1 MKRTNFLCLL
11 IFAGSVLYAQNTV
24 IQWRNDRTGIYNE
37 HGLLKTWPAE
47 GPQLLWHFDGTGQG
61 NSSVSI
67 ESDKIYVTGM
77 GDDRQGFLSVLNLEG
92 KLLHKIQYGLEF
104 DATYPGSRSAI
115 MLNNGKLYIVSGM
128 MELFCFDTQS
138 LKLLWKKN
146 YEKEYEAK
154 NTENGWH
161 GPPLIVGEKLIIA
174 PGGRKYNVVALNK
187 TTGEMIWSS
196 EGAGVMAG
204 YGVPIYIGD
213 QQTPQVAVMMSDYII
228 GLDITNG
235 KLLWSYPHTDRFK
248 EHPNTPLYY
257 KGMLLCM
264 SSYGK
269 GSVMLRL
276 TNGGKSVEK
285 VWELK
290 ELCNQIGG
298 MVKIGDYVYGPG
310 EKTNWYCVDWNTGK
324 IIYADPTLAVGN
336 IIANDGMLYIYTN
349 KGDMALVKPGKQ
361 KFEITGKFPI
371 TLGTEQHFAHPV
383 IYKGVLYVRHGDTLM
398 AYKIKQ

>member
-1 MKRTNFLCLL
+1 MKHNCLFCLFITINCLL
-11 IFAGSVLYAQNTV
+11 SAQNTV
-24 IQWRNDRTGIYNE
+24 IQWRNDYTGIYNE
-37 HGLLKTWPAE
+37 TGLMKSWSAS
-47 GPQLLWHFDGTGQG
+47 GPELLWHYDGTGQG

-77 GDDRQGFLSVLNLEG
+77 GDDRQGFLSVLNLDG

-128 MELFCFDTQS
+128 MEIFCFDTQS

-154 NTENGWH
+154 ITENGWH

-174 PGGRKYNVVALNK
+174 PGGKKHNVVALNK

-235 KLLWSYPHTDRFK
+235 KLLWSYPHTDRFR

-324 IIYADPTLAVGN
+324 IMYVDPTLAVGN
-336 IIANDGMLYIYTN
+336 IIADDGMLYIYTN
-349 KGDMALVKPGKQ
+349 KGDLALVKPGKQ

-383 IYKGVLYVRHGDTLM
+383 IYKGVLYVRHGNTLM